1 MKHWLHVWLVLLT
14 VFALLCGCGAQRET
28 LDPVTEGFSCRAA
41 ITYGE
46 MEVDARLAC
55 TPEGK
60 MTISFLLPKSL
71 SGVTFGWDGAA
82 MTMELGGMSLALPAE
97 KVPQS
102 ALLYCLVQVL
112 EAEHPVGTRTEDGY
126 VITGEADGKTY
137 TLVCDPAT
145 GLPQSL
151 SMPEEELE
159 AFFTEVQQ
167 NA

>member
-82 MTMELGGMSLALPAE
+82 GAFSM
-97 KVPQS
+97 V
-102 ALLYCLVQVL
+102 
-112 EAEHPVGTRTEDGY
+112 
-126 VITGEADGKTY
+126 
-137 TLVCDPAT
+137 DPKNN
-145 GLPQSL
+145 L
-151 SMPEEELE
+151 SMVYFQHMVGWSLRIQAEMR
-159 AFFTEVQQ
+159 
-167 NA
+167 NALYACLD